1 VPRDRLVL
9 KRDRAFPYSKGL
21 MAQSLMASGM
31 PPDRAYRIARIL
43 EAELRRG
50 EQRLVTSEDLRQRA
64 IDALAREEGP
74 EAVERYR
81 RWHELR
87 HLDRPLIVLIG
98 GAPGT
103 GKSTVATEVAH
114 RLGITRI
121 VSSDVV
127 RQVMRGL
134 IAPQVLPHIHTSS
147 FAAGRALPPGTADDD
162 TVAGF
167 LQQADT
173 VGVGLRSVVERAVCE
188 RYPLVLEGVHV
199 VPGSSLLPDGG
210 AATVIEVLVAVERV
224 EAHQSHFEVRAEDTG
239 NRRPLERYMA
249 AFDDIRRIQDH
260 LVRRAVAAGV
270 PVVESGHLDGAV
282 RKILDLTIAALEDET
297 RLRLAAGV

>member
-1 VPRDRLVL
+1 
-9 KRDRAFPYSKGL
+9 
-21 MAQSLMASGM
+21 MASGM

-50 EQRLVTSEDLRQRA
+50 DQRLVTSDELRQRA
-64 IDALAREEGP
+64 IDALAREEGQ

-134 IAPQVLPHIHTSS
+134 IAPEVLPHIHTSS
-147 FAAGRALPPGTADDD
+147 FAAAHALPPGTAESD

-173 VGVGLRSVVERAVCE
+173 VGVGLRGVVERAVGE

-199 VPGSSLLPDGG
+199 VPGSSLLPEGDG
-210 AATVIEVLVAVERV
+210 AILVEVLLAVGRV

-249 AFDDIRRIQDH
+249 AFDDIRRIQEH
-260 LVRRAVAAGV
+260 LVRRAEAAGV

-282 RKILDLTIAALEDET
+282 RRILDLTIAALEDET
-297 RLRLAAGV
+297 RLRVAAGV

>member
-1 VPRDRLVL
+1 VPRNRLVL

-50 EQRLVTSEDLRQRA
+50 DQRLVTSEELRQRA
-64 IDALAREEGP
+64 IDALAREEGQ
-74 EAVERYR
+74 EAVDRYR

-103 GKSTVATEVAH
+103 GKSTVATELAH

-134 IAPQVLPHIHTSS
+134 IAPEVLPHIHTSS
-147 FAAGRALPPGTADDD
+147 FAAGRAIPAGTAEDD

-173 VGVGLRSVVERAVCE
+173 VGVGLRGVVERAVGE

-199 VPGSSLLPDGG
+199 VPGSSLLPPG
-210 AATVIEVLVAVERV
+210 ARATVIEALLAVDRV

-239 NRRPLERYMA
+239 NQRPLERYLA

-260 LVRRAVAAGV
+260 LVRRAQRAGV

-282 RKILDLTIAALEDET
+282 RRILDLTIAALEDET
-297 RLRLAAGV
+297 RLHVAAGV